1 MASLQ
6 PVPPMFR
13 RPLIAA
19 ALALATLS
27 PAAAFELDG
36 VKRVALHTSDGQT
49 LEIGTVAFAPRD
61 CKVGFKFDLDVA
73 RFKDFFLSMREFK
86 CLEGKEIQCF
96 VPYPYANPAT
106 ITTDDLAW
114 LETSLIFM
122 YKTPAQFGATLANG
136 LYYELKA
143 TPDGL
148 VGAPRSIDLNQI
160 AAPPDDPSQPPF
172 PPAERL
178 EIEDGARW
186 VTSLSIR

>member
-1 MASLQ
+1 M
-6 PVPPMFR
+6 R
-13 RPLIAA
+13 RPIVITA
-19 ALALATLS
+19 ALALCAPVS
-27 PAAAFELDG
+27 ADAFELSG
-36 VKRVALHTSDGQT
+36 VKQVALHTSDGQT
-49 LEIGTVAFAPRD
+49 FPIGAVTFTPRGE
-61 CKVGFKFDLDVA
+61 KIGFKLELDVA

-86 CLEGKEIQCF
+86 CVEGKEIQCH

-106 ITTDDLAW
+106 VTADNLAW

-122 YKTPAQFGATLANG
+122 LKTSAQFGATLANG

-148 VGAPRSIDLNQI
+148 VGAPRSVDLNEI
-160 AAPPDDPSQPPF
+160 AAPPDDKSKPPF
-172 PPAERL
+172 PPQDRV